1 MRSIAEALTPT
12 GKGKLLSAHA
22 SLKAGGG
29 GGGGAGSA
37 LAEFGHPGYR
47 HLAWLGGKA
56 GRVALAEFKAS
67 GEEVVLKL
75 HADPEAAR
83 LEAGLLRLLAK
94 SPAAGFVVRLRDW
107 HPATEGDPRACIE
120 LEVGPW
126 RRGGG
131 LYCISLFKSPRRPRR
146 RRFHRR
152 RHPRIHRRPPRPTLY
167 S

>member
-29 GGGGAGSA
+29 GGGAGSA
-37 LAEFGHPGYR
+37 LAEYGHPGYR

-75 HADPEAAR
+75 HSDPEAAR

-126 RRGGG
+126 GVGGG
-131 LYCISLFKSPRRPRR
+131 ALMPPFSVSP
-146 RRFHRR
+146 
-152 RHPRIHRRPPRPTLY
+152 L
-167 S
+167 

>member
-29 GGGGAGSA
+29 GGGAGSA
-37 LAEFGHPGYR
+37 LAEYGHPGYR

-107 HPATEGDPRACIE
+107 HPASEGDPRACIE
-120 LEVGPW
+120 LEVGHGA
-126 RRGGG
+126 GGG
-131 LYCISLFKSPRRPRR
+131 GGGSNASLFKSPRPRR